1 MNVRTLKIES
11 VERNNSRFASI
22 GDDIGSD
29 IGGDLGSDMRPIA
42 KEMICP
48 IRPANLHDLSE
59 MDRIEQE
66 SFNTPWSREL
76 IRGAIYNMR
85 YDVRVI
91 GSDEQGLL
99 GFYIAHGIQRRG
111 NLDNVVVDR
120 SRRRQGYGRRMLDD
134 WMQRSRRAGHTS
146 LTLQVNVANKGAQTL
161 YEAYGFRARRLLR
174 GYYTNGEDAYNM
186 EMALGKQPAAVLE
199 NSLTGT
205 EFPPPKY
212 GIGSGI

>member
-1 MNVRTLKIES
+1 MSVRTIKFES

-22 GDDIGSD
+22 RDDVGGD
-29 IGGDLGSDMRPIA
+29 IGGDIGNDMRPIE
-42 KEMICP
+42 KDSIGP
-48 IRPANLHDLSE
+48 VRNANLHDLSE

-85 YDVRVI
+85 YEVRVI

-99 GFYIAHGIQRRG
+99 GFYIAHGVQRRG
-111 NLDNVVVDR
+111 NLDNLVVDR
-120 SRRRQGYGRRMLDD
+120 SHRRQGNGRRLLDD
-134 WMQRSRRAGHTS
+134 WIQRSRRAGHTS

-161 YEAYGFRARRLLR
+161 YEGYGFRARRLLK
-174 GYYTNGEDAYNM
+174 GYYTNGEDAYDM
-186 EMALGKQPAAVLE
+186 GVGLGQPPAVLSG
-199 NSLTGT
+199 NGLAGT
-205 EFPPPKY
+205 EFLPSKS

>member
-1 MNVRTLKIES
+1 MSVRTLKIES

-22 GDDIGSD
+22 GDDICNDIGSD
-29 IGGDLGSDMRPIA
+29 LRPIA
-42 KEMICP
+42 KETICP

-120 SRRRQGYGRRMLDD
+120 SRRRQGYGRRLLDD
-134 WMQRSRRAGHTS
+134 WIKQSRRAGYTS
-146 LTLQVNVANKGAQTL
+146 LTLQVNAANKGAQTL

-186 EMALGKQPAAVLE
+186 EMSLGKQPAAVSG
-199 NSLTGT
+199 NALTGT
-205 EFPPPKY
+205 EFPPPKT
-212 GIGSGI
+212 GISSGI